1 MSDLAPWLE
10 VVLRA
15 AAVLAAFLVLPLL
28 VGQTEHKV
36 MAHMQGR
43 LGPMYAGGFHGWAQ
57 LVADGVKFVQKE
69 DITPARADRWVF
81 RLAPFVALIPYL
93 VALAVI
99 PLSPTVV
106 GADVD
111 ASVVLVLAVI
121 GVGIIGTLMAG
132 WASANKYSL
141 LGAMRAAAQLVSY
154 ELPMVLAVASVAL
167 AAGTLSLVGIAD
179 AWHPWW
185 LLWQLPGAVVFLV
198 AALAELQRPPFDMPL
213 ADSEIVFGA
222 FTEYTGLRFAF
233 FLLAEYAGIV
243 VMSLLFAVLYLGGWA
258 GPFEHWLGW
267 LWTVLKGFLVAVV
280 VIWLRVS
287 WPRMRED
294 QLQRLAWVWLVPA
307 GPLPAGPHRRRRG
320 GLLVSIRTQERRRAT
335 NRGRRAPWGAP
346 SPRFVALR
354 RLRGGGGGGGGGGD
368 GYGGGGGERTWVTA
382 YFPGS
387 SRGSRRRRGR

>member
-1 MSDLAPWLE
+1 MGATVNLHLTLHLAPWLE

-15 AAVLAAFLVLPLL
+15 VAVLAAFLVLPLL

-69 DITPARADRWVF
+69 DVTPARADRWAF
-81 RLAPFVALIPYL
+81 QLAPFVALIPYL

-99 PLSPTVV
+99 PLSPRVV

-167 AAGTLSLVGIAD
+167 AAGTLSLVGIAS
-179 AWHPWW
+179 AWNPWW
-185 LLWQLPGAVVFLV
+185 LLWQAPGAVVFLV

-258 GPFEHWLGW
+258 GPLESWLGW
-267 LWTVLKGFLVAVV
+267 LWTLLKGFLVAVV

-294 QLQRLAWVWLVPA
+294 QLQRLAWVWLVPLA
-307 GPLPAGPHRRRRG
+307 
-320 GLLVSIRTQERRRAT
+320 LVQLA
-335 NRGRRAPWGAP
+335 
-346 SPRFVALR
+346 
-354 RLRGGGGGGGGGGD
+354 
-368 GYGGGGGERTWVTA
+368 VTA
-382 YFPGS
+382 VGVVLTS
-387 SRGSRRRRGR
+387 

>member
-1 MSDLAPWLE
+1 MSPWLE

-15 AAVLAAFLVLPLL
+15 AAVLVAFLTLPLL

-36 MAHMQGR
+36 MGHMQGR

-69 DITPARADRWVF
+69 DVTPARADRRVF

-99 PLSPTVV
+99 PITPKVV
-106 GADVD
+106 GADVE

-132 WASANKYSL
+132 WASANKYAL
-141 LGAMRAAAQLVSY
+141 LGGLRAAAQLVSY

-167 AAGTLSLVGIAD
+167 AAGTLSLIGIGE
-179 AWHPWW
+179 AWTPWW
-185 LLWQLPGAVVFLV
+185 LLWQAPGAVVFLV
-198 AALAELQRPPFDMPL
+198 AALAELQRPPFDMPV
-213 ADSEIVFGA
+213 ADSEIVFGV

-243 VMSLLFAVLYLGGWA
+243 VMSLLFSVLYLGGWH
-258 GPFEHWLGW
+258 GPWQEAVGW
-267 LWTVLKGFLVAVV
+267 LWTLLKGFAIAVV

-294 QLQRLAWVWLVPA
+294 QLQRLAWVWLVPIA
-307 GPLPAGPHRRRRG
+307 
-320 GLLVSIRTQERRRAT
+320 LVQLAI
-335 NRGRRAPWGAP
+335 
-346 SPRFVALR
+346 
-354 RLRGGGGGGGGGGD
+354 
-368 GYGGGGGERTWVTA
+368 TA
-382 YFPGS
+382 VGVVMT
-387 SRGSRRRRGR
+387 R